1 MVYNKQ
7 NINPE
12 FNVRKSQLLTPFG
25 IGALID
31 INNQSIIEE
40 ALKKQTATNTI
51 NNNNVNNKVAT
62 NDFSQT
68 NTNHNIANNS
78 TNDAT
83 NDASKK
89 YLAEH

>member
-31 INNQSIIEE
+31 INNQSIM
-40 ALKKQTATNTI
+40 
-51 NNNNVNNKVAT
+51 VADSEYWET
-62 NDFSQT
+62 EKL
-68 NTNHNIANNS
+68 I
-78 TNDAT
+78 
-83 NDASKK
+83 
-89 YLAEH
+89 